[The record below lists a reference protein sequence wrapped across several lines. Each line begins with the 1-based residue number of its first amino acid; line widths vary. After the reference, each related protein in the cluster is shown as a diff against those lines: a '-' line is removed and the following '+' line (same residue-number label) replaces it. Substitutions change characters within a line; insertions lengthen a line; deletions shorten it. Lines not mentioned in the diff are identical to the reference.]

1 MDTRLNNTETIANTE
16 TPLQTEVTQ
25 GPQAEG
31 NESLRYL
38 FTEVRKLRE
47 ELQEE
52 REIRKKNENR
62 LSKVEEFI
70 GKVGQAFSGFFRRK
84 GVNISEENQE
94 INREITETSY
104 LDQRPEMD
112 MDTYKAQLE
121 AQGLSPQEIVQRISQ
136 FENAAPF
143 EGGVNIAPENQ
154 STAPVE
160 EISWEEYTQGYRPSF
175 NDYAKERIQQAGG
188 VTPDVVSE
196 VATTRQRVQDAEARM
211 ERKEIEPSGL
221 QRTVTEAEQKIK
233 QAFQQEGVNIA
244 PENQIYP
251 VEKSAGQLY
260 DEAEERGESGLPYIN
275 LAEAAKRDNLQQAQA
290 QQRQSEVVST
300 TV

>member
-1 MDTRLNNTETIANTE
+1 
-16 TPLQTEVTQ
+16 LQTA
-25 GPQAEG
+25 QAEG
-31 NESLRYL
+31 NESVTRYL

-47 ELQEE
+47 ELQKEKE
-52 REIRKKNENR
+52 LREKNENR

-84 GVNISEENQE
+84 GVNISGENQG
-94 INREITETSY
+94 INEETTEGSY

-121 AQGLSPQEIVQRISQ
+121 AQGLSPQEIVQRMSR

-154 STAPVE
+154 GIAPEE
-160 EISWEEYTQGYRPSF
+160 EIPWEEYTQGYRPSF
-175 NDYAKERIQQAGG
+175 NDYAKGKIKEGGG
-188 VTPDVVSE
+188 VTPSVASE
-196 VATTRQRVQDAEARM
+196 VATTRQRIQDAEARM

-221 QRTVTEAEQKIK
+221 QRTVAETEQKIN
-233 QAFQQEGVNIA
+233 QAFRQKGVNIA

-251 VEKSAGQLY
+251 VEKTAGQLY
-260 DEAEERGESGLPYIN
+260 DEAEARGESGLPYIN
-275 LAEAAKRDNLQQAQA
+275 LAEAGKQDDLQQAQT
-290 QQRQSEVVST
+290 QQQPEVVST
-300 TV
+300 AI